1 MPPLFVCLCV
11 YPNLIK
17 QKHMYM
23 ETKHKEL
30 YKSPQVAV
38 LELMEEGVICTSGLN
53 GQLGDPADYPEMPDP
68 FAF

>member
-38 LELMEEGVICTSGLN
+38 LELMEEGVICTSGLDDPNDYNN
-53 GQLGDPADYPEMPDP
+53 GGDP